1 MMTSIVNDEMKQMID
16 DLCYFEFLRK
26 RYKLREE
33 YIREHNADTPEKK
46 GKLLLH
52 INAAFIS
59 SSVSSSIRII
69 TF

>member
-1 MMTSIVNDEMKQMID
+1 MSD
-16 DLCYFEFLRK
+16 DLCYFEFLRE
-26 RYKLREE
+26 RLVKLREE

-59 SSVSSSIRII
+59 SSVSSSIRSI
-69 TF
+69 TI

>member
-1 MMTSIVNDEMKQMID
+1 MSD
-16 DLCYFEFLRK
+16 DLCYFEFLRE
-26 RYKLREE
+26 RLVKLREE

-59 SSVSSSIRII
+59 SSVSSSIGSI

>member
-1 MMTSIVNDEMKQMID
+1 MMKQMID

-59 SSVSSSIRII
+59 ISISVSSSISII

>member
-1 MMTSIVNDEMKQMID
+1 MSD
-16 DLCYFEFLRK
+16 DLCYFEFLRE
-26 RYKLREE
+26 RLVKLREE

-59 SSVSSSIRII
+59 SSVSSSISSI

>member
-1 MMTSIVNDEMKQMID
+1 MN
-16 DLCYFEFLRK
+16 FEFLRE
-26 RYKLREE
+26 RLVKLREE

-59 SSVSSSIRII
+59 SSVSSSIRSI

>member
-1 MMTSIVNDEMKQMID
+1 MICV
-16 DLCYFEFLRK
+16 LLNFCVSGKSFEKNIL
-26 RYKLREE
+26 
-33 YIREHNADTPEKK
+33 REHNADTPEKK

-59 SSVSSSIRII
+59 SSVSSSIRSI

>member
-1 MMTSIVNDEMKQMID
+1 MICVILNFCVSGTS
-16 DLCYFEFLRK
+16 FEK
-26 RYKLREE
+26 NIYESTT
-33 YIREHNADTPEKK
+33 DTPEKK

-59 SSVSSSIRII
+59 SSVSSSIRSI

>member
-1 MMTSIVNDEMKQMID
+1 MMKQRID

-59 SSVSSSIRII
+59 RSISSSIRII

>member
-1 MMTSIVNDEMKQMID
+1 MN
-16 DLCYFEFLRK
+16 FEFLRE
-26 RYKLREE
+26 RLVKLREE

-46 GKLLLH
+46 GKLLLY

-59 SSVSSSIRII
+59 ISVSSSISSI